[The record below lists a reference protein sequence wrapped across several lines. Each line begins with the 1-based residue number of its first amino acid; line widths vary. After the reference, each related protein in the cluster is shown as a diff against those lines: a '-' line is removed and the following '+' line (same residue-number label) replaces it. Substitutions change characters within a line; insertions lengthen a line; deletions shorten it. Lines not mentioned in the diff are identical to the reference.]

1 MTTRRNGVPNRLIMI
16 TKSDCPY
23 CDKAKE
29 YLAIHGIP
37 FDARTMDS
45 RPEREKLYDKL
56 GLTGNKRSVPQIF
69 LVDTID
75 DRSVRVGGYAEMVH
89 QNLASLK
96 SEIVE

>member
-1 MTTRRNGVPNRLIMI
+1 MPNRILMI

-29 YLAIHGIP
+29 YLTIHGIP
-37 FDARTMDS
+37 FDARTMDDK
-45 RPEREKLYDKL
+45 RDREHLYDKL
-56 GLTGNKRSVPQIF
+56 GLTGNKRTVPQIY
-69 LVDTID
+69 LVDTVD
-75 DRSVRVGGYAEMVH
+75 DSCVRVGGYSEMVH